1 MAHLL
6 PEVARQGNRG
16 PWAGAGAIAGAL
28 GGFIVSLVT
37 QAPPDCGA
45 ADFRVVAE
53 GIAYVCQDAMS
64 STLPQRL
71 ADMHTVSWLLILG
84 PALLVAAV
92 AASLAGEK
100 ES

>member
-16 PWAGAGAIAGAL
+16 PWAGAGAVAGAL

-45 ADFRVVAE
+45 TDFHVVSE
-53 GIAYVCQDAMS
+53 GIAYFCHDATG
-64 STLPQRL
+64 STLVQRL
-71 ADMHTVSWLLILG
+71 ADMHTVSWLFILG
-84 PALLVAAV
+84 PALLIAAV